1 MKTRLTKCY
10 LLEVVD
16 SEGYAVIDDFCFGT
30 KKEAEKQAETLKN
43 YWLSLHHQAQTE
55 REGE

>member
-10 LLEVVD
+10 LIEVFD
-16 SEGYAVIDDFCFGT
+16 SEGYEVTSDFCFGT

-43 YWLSLHHQAQTE
+43 YWLSLHPQAQTE